1 MSGGVEMIEKKTLK
15 EWADLENIEILDPD
29 GFDRTDAQLFERLF
43 TKEEFD
49 KGIIFCTIHE
59 KARGENDNLH

>member
-1 MSGGVEMIEKKTLK
+1 MIEKKTLN

-49 KGIIFCTIHE
+49 KGIIFCTIKG
-59 KARGENDNLH
+59 KARGENDTV